1 MPQTY
6 KYKNEG
12 SDIDLVGIG
21 TVKEGAEFTAL
32 NPVVHPQIKLVN
44 LDAGDT
50 PGSIVGTEAPQ
61 PNAVINAQPV
71 NDGSVVNPVGQEG
84 AK

>member
-21 TVKEGAEFTAL
+21 TVKAGSEFDSI
-32 NPVVHPQIKLVN
+32 NPVNHPQIKLVST
-44 LDAGDT
+44 DTGDQ
-50 PGSIVGTEAPQ
+50 PNSVVGTEAPQ

-71 NDGSVVNPVGQEG
+71 NPGQVNPEG